1 MARGTVWFDGAA
13 LRQARAHADGGRGLS
28 LDEAARK
35 LAAAGRS
42 GISRQTLI
50 GYESGISVPE
60 PARLVAL
67 AKVFDTTAAALSALP
82 TDRARL
88 ADLRHWAGLT
98 ADQAAAAFELSRWS
112 LLRLERAGV
121 LPLAWEQTHAREGF
135 IDLAARIYA
144 VSPAAVDSAWQRVLG
159 SPER

>member
-13 LRQARAHADGGRGLS
+13 LRRARTQADAGRGLS
-28 LDEAARK
+28 LDEAARM
-35 LAAAGRS
+35 LAAAGWS

-67 AKVFDTTAAALSALP
+67 AKVFGTTAPALSALP
-82 TDRARL
+82 ADRARL

-98 ADQAAAAFELSRWS
+98 ADQAAAAFDFSRWS
-112 LLRLERAGV
+112 LLRLERTGV
-121 LPLAWEQTHAREGF
+121 LPLAWERTHTRQGF
-135 IDLAARIYA
+135 IDRAARIYA
-144 VSPAAVDSAWQRVLG
+144 VSPADVDGAWQRVLD